1 MQSLYLRL
9 GQATPLTYSQLD
21 ENFIRIKSAIDAL
34 EISVAGAGL
43 GTVTSVGL
51 ALPNIFTVSGSPVTT
66 AGSLT
71 ASLAIQTQNL
81 IFASPDG
88 TSGQP
93 TFRALLNADLPTVS
107 IAKGGLGLTTVA
119 TNNQIIASN
128 GTSYEGRTISVGT
141 GLTLT
146 QGTGSINFAVDP
158 SNINLTSLG
167 GVLTTQQGGTGVSTA
182 PANGELL
189 IGNGTV
195 WQKAT
200 LTAGSGISITNGAGS
215 ITISTSLAGVG
226 SLNGLTG
233 VLAIGVGT
241 TGTDINVTTPTSGDI
256 TLNIPSAS
264 ASNRGALTS
273 TDWSTFNG
281 KVGGSG
287 TSGTLPIF
295 SGSNTISNSLLA
307 YTSSFGT
314 GTIDFVSGESGA
326 VLKSTGTVSAEVEA
340 RGAGSNF
347 TKLTASASGSAL
359 VWTSGK
365 ILQFLQGATDRAG
378 ITANGVLYSNNGVAL
393 NGVTYYNT
401 VGGSSTSIANNSYGV
416 IIGSATASAV
426 TVTLPSSPE
435 NGQEVVIV
443 LEASKDITAATGTGK
458 LIFGKSSTAS
468 TTLTLNI
475 TINTHA
481 STIIFKYFSLG
492 NSGAG
497 AWYLTGF

>member
-71 ASLAIQTQNL
+71 ASLASQTQNL

-146 QGTGSINFAVDP
+146 QGTGSVAFALDLASIN
-158 SNINLTSLG
+158 ITSLG
-167 GVLTTQQGGTGVSTA
+167 GVLTTPQGGTGISTA

-200 LTAGSGISITNGAGS
+200 LTAGSGISIVNGAGS

-241 TGTDINVTTPTSGDI
+241 TGTDVNVTTPTSSDI

-287 TSGTLPIF
+287 TASYITKFTASGTV
-295 SGSNTISNSLLA
+295 GNSVLYEDGVGRIGLGLTTP
-307 YTSSFGT
+307 TSDLHIQKANAT
-314 GTIDFVSGESGA
+314 A
-326 VLKSTGTVSAEVEA
+326 NVE
-340 RGAGSNF
+340 
-347 TKLTASASGSAL
+347 T
-359 VWTSGK
+359 TSG
-365 ILQFLQGATDRAG
+365 
-378 ITANGVLYSNNGVAL
+378 VAAIFR
-393 NGVTYYNT
+393 V
-401 VGGSSTSIANNSYGV
+401 SSTSTSSNVAINSGGNVTTTNCDLTVNTGFKTYSTGNAQFLKGFAIDGFVYFNTTGNYTFSTNEQYGV
-416 IIGSATASAV
+416 ILGTGSDATMSVA
-426 TVTLPSSPE
+426 LPSTPMD
-435 NGQEVVIV
+435 GQEICI
-443 LEASKDITAATGTGK
+443 LCEEAK
-458 LIFGKSSTAS
+458 
-468 TTLTLNI
+468 TLTLTSTKTIYGHNAGVSIPI
-475 TINTHA
+475 TLTGGGSGAA
-481 STIIFKYFSLG
+481 SLIAKYA
-492 NSGAG
+492 SGAG
-497 AWYLTGF
+497 GGTGAWFITGL